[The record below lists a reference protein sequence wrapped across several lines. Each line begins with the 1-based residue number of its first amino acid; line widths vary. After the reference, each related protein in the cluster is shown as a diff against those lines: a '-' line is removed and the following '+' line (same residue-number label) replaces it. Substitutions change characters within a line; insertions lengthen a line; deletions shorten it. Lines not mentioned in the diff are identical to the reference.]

1 MRLLLDK
8 AGLSGQGWRKVLQNW
23 DNYAAWLSVLASQ
36 CEGVSV
42 VACGPSTGPCPAS
55 RRPISQGY
63 LVHDTTA
70 AGVTDGWDPGEFVVD
85 LIGSLVSTL

>member
-1 MRLLLDK
+1 M
-8 AGLSGQGWRKVLQNW
+8 
-23 DNYAAWLSVLASQ
+23 LASQ

-70 AGVTDGWDPGEFVVD
+70 AAGVTDDGDPGDSLLYLSRIWRDVVTS
-85 LIGSLVSTL
+85 IVSFTAVPTDTGDGVTV